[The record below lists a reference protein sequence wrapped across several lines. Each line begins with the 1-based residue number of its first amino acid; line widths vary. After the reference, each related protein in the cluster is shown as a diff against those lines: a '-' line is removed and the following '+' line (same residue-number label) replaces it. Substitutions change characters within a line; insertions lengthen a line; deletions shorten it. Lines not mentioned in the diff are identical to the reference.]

1 LNPTGTL
8 DFYYE
13 VANDPN
19 SVTAIS
25 RESDTSFLGFETPT
39 RPLAPASGWL
49 QRLDDM

>member
-25 RESDTSFLGFETPT
+25 RESDTSFLGFETST
-39 RPLAPASGWL
+39 RPLAPASGK
-49 QRLDDM
+49 